1 MTRGLYPPDTL
12 TKDNIQTL
20 NQVRKDL
27 WYNSLIGG
35 GELDWIEKN
44 QHMNSIIAVIMTLE
58 KVLNVRKSY
67 LFRPRRLHLQQDL
80 VLDLD

>member
-44 QHMNSIIAVIMTLE
+44 EMNI
-58 KVLNVRKSY
+58 
-67 LFRPRRLHLQQDL
+67 
-80 VLDLD
+80 